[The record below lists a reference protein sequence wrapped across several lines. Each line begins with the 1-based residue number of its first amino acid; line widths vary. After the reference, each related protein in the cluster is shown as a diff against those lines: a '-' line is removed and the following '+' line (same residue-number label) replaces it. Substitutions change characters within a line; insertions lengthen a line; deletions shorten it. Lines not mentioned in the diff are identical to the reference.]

1 MVHDQHAR
9 KTHAAGRLLSS
20 ESPPAPSAPEGSVA
34 ARGDRS
40 GGVSTWWRRHA
51 EGVLK
56 WSTGGAAVVPG
67 LALAGVLVAL
77 LVEAIPAIRGNG
89 LGFFT
94 RSSWEPGNFY
104 NPPVTI
110 GVVTRPA
117 GASYGAWPLIVGTL
131 ESSLVAIVVAVP
143 VAFGTAMVVVWK
155 LPRRL
160 SAGIGFCLEMLAGI
174 PSVVFGLWAAL
185 TLGPFL
191 SRHVFPFVS
200 RHTPD
205 VPPLSF
211 FHGPAGSGEGLATS
225 GLVLA
230 VMVVPIIASTSRD
243 LLRQVP
249 RGTEEGAVALGMTDL
264 EVARTVSIPWVR
276 TGVLGACVLGLAR
289 ALGETMAVAMASGVV
304 LGTIPH
310 DAYATFGTIA
320 SVIVSQLDS
329 ALTDGT
335 GFAVRT
341 LAELGLVLMGMSL
354 LVNVAARLL
363 VRRSSSV
370 ALPVG
375 RGI

>member
-1 MVHDQHAR
+1 VVPEQDTRRGHTADHP
-9 KTHAAGRLLSS
+9 LSG
-20 ESPPAPSAPEGSVA
+20 ESPPAPPAPGGSTA
-34 ARGDRS
+34 SRRAGF
-40 GGVSTWWRRHA
+40 GATGTWWRHHA
-51 EGVLK
+51 EGVLT
-56 WSTGGAAVVPG
+56 WVTGAAAVLPG

-89 LGFFT
+89 LGFLT
-94 RSSWEPGNFY
+94 RSTWEPGNFY

-110 GVVTRPA
+110 GGVARPA

-160 SAGIGFCLEMLAGI
+160 SAGIGFCLELLAGI

-200 RHTPD
+200 QHTPD

-211 FHGPAGSGEGLATS
+211 LHGPAGSGEGLATS

-276 TGVLGACVLGLAR
+276 AGVLGACVLGLAR

-304 LGTIPH
+304 LGTVPH

-335 GFAVRT
+335 GFAIRT
-341 LAELGLVLMGMSL
+341 LAELGLVLMGISL
-354 LVNVAARLL
+354 LVNVVARLL